1 MVIDECV
8 SIPELV
14 NIHHESVK
22 KPIKN
27 GNLSIHN
34 KEKTSASWPTV
45 CKHGHWI
52 LTKSNA

>member
-14 NIHHESVK
+14 NIHFKSVK

-27 GNLSIHN
+27 GNLSIYKN
-34 KEKTSASWPTV
+34 EKNSASWPTV
-45 CKHGHWI
+45 CKHKRDWS
-52 LTKSNA
+52 LDSDD